1 MSVAQADV
9 VRRVEIVETA
19 AIVKAAI
26 GDVMLGRTRRGVRL
40 ASLLLVSVGV
50 SDGVVVRLQLR
61 KGLKRAILLAN
72 KRCVL
77 KKKESCGWM
86 VAYLGRVREIAG
98 EAKGRKG
105 VDDTTQDIEIFD
117 IQKGNRLMSI

>member
-1 MSVAQADV
+1 
-9 VRRVEIVETA
+9 
-19 AIVKAAI
+19 
-26 GDVMLGRTRRGVRL
+26 
-40 ASLLLVSVGV
+40 
-50 SDGVVVRLQLR
+50 
-61 KGLKRAILLAN
+61 
-72 KRCVL
+72 
-77 KKKESCGWM
+77 M